1 MTPPMKNSTN
11 QAKPRAP
18 PRRHQAPPLVVGLL
32 TDISFTPCVPSKV
45 VPSFLSG
52 LEGSSESIQDWHRT
66 HSVRLQIGPHRVL
79 KFFLDICHQGYCYSL
94 GRSAFE
100 SRSRIC
106 SQVAASISPRAYRW
120 SRMSD

>member
-11 QAKPRAP
+11 QARPRAP
-18 PRRHQAPPLVVGLL
+18 PRRHQAVAPPLVVGLL
-32 TDISFTPCVPSKV
+32 TDLSFTPCEPSKV
-45 VPSFLSG
+45 VPSFMGSHSSLLSSFLSG
-52 LEGSSESIQDWHRT
+52 LEGSSGSIQDWHRT
-66 HSVRLQIGPHRVL
+66 HSVRLQIGTHRVL

-106 SQVAASISPRAYRW
+106 S
-120 SRMSD
+120 